1 MAISVRD
8 ARRSPADRAWIESV
22 YRDYLNDLAPLS
34 TGLFPV
40 LGEIGHREPD
50 QLARWF
56 SDPTA
61 FPFVI
66 LDGNE
71 FAGFAMV
78 GRGATRAGS
87 SPVDFRMAE
96 FFVVA
101 PHRRR
106 GVGRS
111 AVQIILDRLA
121 GKWEIL
127 EYLRNPDAVSFWRS
141 VVTRYTQGRY
151 QERMQNGEVR
161 QVFDSVGP
169 ARPAR
174 SSV

>member
-1 MAISVRD
+1 VAVSVRD

-34 TGLFPV
+34 TGLFPT

-56 SDPTA
+56 GDPTA

-66 LDGNE
+66 LDGE
-71 FAGFAMV
+71 ERAGFAMI
-78 GRGATRAGS
+78 GRGSTRADAS
-87 SPVDFRMAE
+87 TVDFRMGE

-111 AVQIILDRLA
+111 AVQIIFDRLC

-127 EYLRNPDAVSFWRS
+127 EYLRNPGAVSFWRK
-141 VVTRYTQGRY
+141 VVGRYTQGRY
-151 QERMQNGEVR
+151 QERIANGEVR
-161 QVFDSVGP
+161 QVFDSGGP
-169 ARPAR
+169 ARPSRPA
-174 SSV
+174 